1 MAKAAVSPNRMEL
14 MRLKKEL
21 NTARRGHKMLKDKR
35 DELMRQFMDIIR
47 DNQRLR
53 KEVDVR
59 LNKASE
65 GMALAA
71 AIMSPETLQEAL
83 LLSQEKRT
91 VDVGEKAIMG
101 VHVPQFELSDQQITN
116 TGLAYGLAQTT
127 EDLDQT
133 VDELVAAVPDLLE
146 LAQVE
151 KTVQM
156 LASEIEKTRRRVNS
170 LEYVMIPALERQ
182 IHSIIMKMEE
192 NERGNLTRL
201 MKVKDMIIQREIL
214 ARREADAQVAS
225 ECSGGSASTN

>member
-59 LNKASE
+59 LNRASE

-71 AIMSPETLQEAL
+71 AVMSPETLQEAL

>member
-47 DNQRLR
+47 ENQRLR

-71 AIMSPETLQEAL
+71 AVMSPETLQEAL

>member
-71 AIMSPETLQEAL
+71 AVMSPETLQEAL

-201 MKVKDMIIQREIL
+201 MKVKDMIIQREML

>member
-71 AIMSPETLQEAL
+71 AVMSPETLQEAL

-225 ECSGGSASTN
+225 ECSGEYASTN

>member
-71 AIMSPETLQEAL
+71 AVMSPETLQEAL

-192 NERGNLTRL
+192 NERSNLTRL

>member
-71 AIMSPETLQEAL
+71 AVMSPETLQEAL

-225 ECSGGSASTN
+225 ECSGESASTN

>member
-1 MAKAAVSPNRMEL
+1 M
-14 MRLKKEL
+14 
-21 NTARRGHKMLKDKR
+21 
-35 DELMRQFMDIIR
+35 
-47 DNQRLR
+47 
-53 KEVDVR
+53 DVR

-71 AIMSPETLQEAL
+71 AVMSPETLQEAL

>member
-225 ECSGGSASTN
+225 ECSGESASTN

>member
-71 AIMSPETLQEAL
+71 AVMSPETLQEAL

-214 ARREADAQVAS
+214 ARREADAQVVS

>member
-71 AIMSPETLQEAL
+71 AVMSPETLQEAL

-170 LEYVMIPALERQ
+170 LEYVMIAALERQ